1 MITTKP
7 MFNATFPVLRQ
18 AYDESAS
25 VLFISEHEG
34 IALIHPHEPDLTRIT
49 KSWTSCY
56 DYRTWKPPGKIEVY
70 TD

>member
-18 AYDESAS
+18 THDESGL
-25 VLFISEHEG
+25 VLFISEYEG
-34 IALIHPHEPDLTRIT
+34 IALIHPYVPELTRIIE
-49 KSWTSCY
+49 SWVSCY